1 MITTKQKT
9 LYLVVLFSMSPFGSN
24 YAEEYELDMPQI
36 TVTGTREETLKSE
49 VPETV
54 DVIDEKEINEVKPG
68 HPSELLN
75 RIPGVHV
82 NVTGGEGHMMMM
94 RQPITTKPV
103 YLYLENGIPTRSTG
117 FFNHNALYETN
128 LPQAQAVEVIK
139 GPGTSLYGSDAIGG
153 IVNVITR
160 PAPLEPEFDL
170 GLEGGEY
177 GWGRILLSGG
187 NTWGDNGVR
196 GDLNITHT
204 DGWRDKT
211 DYDRVA
217 GTARWDTVLNNGASL
232 ETVFSGSDIDQQT
245 AGSSKLSE
253 YDYKHDPTK
262 NYYGVSYRD
271 VTALRLS
278 TNYEQEFGNSLLT
291 ITPYFRDNE
300 MEYLPNWSFTYDPSI
315 KKTENQSF
323 GLMLKHRTD
332 FEPYRTRLIVG
343 MDYDY
348 SPGSRKEHYFDST
361 KNADGIYDYYIKRD
375 KIYDYDVDY
384 TGISPYIHVE
394 TSPVDKLRLTAGLRY
409 DNVEYDYDNHMSSG
423 LFQYYPESMQGWG
436 PPKPMKI
443 NRPDDDT
450 VSFEH
455 WSPKIGATWEFN
467 ENLNGFVSY
476 RNSFRVP
483 SEGQIFRPGS
493 NQASLDLDPVKVD
506 SYEIGLRGRL
516 LTKLSFEAS
525 YYLMDKTDDL
535 VTYEDPVTGDRYT
548 TNAGETRHK
557 GFELGADYQFNREW
571 DLGVS
576 YSWTKQ
582 TYEDWTEKG
591 TDYSGNELPSAPN
604 NLGNATL
611 NYRPGFLNGGRMEL
625 EYSYMGSYYMDNL
638 NTEKYDGHELFNFR
652 INHFVDMGNKDSLE
666 LYARVMNLTDETYAT
681 SASYNKYRGREFA
694 PGMER
699 TVYAGINYKF
709 R

>member
-24 YAEEYELDMPQI
+24 YAEEYELEMPQI

-128 LPQAQAVEVIK
+128 LPQAQAVEVTK

-217 GTARWDTVLNNGASL
+217 GTARWDTVLNNGATL

-253 YDYKHDPTK
+253 DDYKHDPTK

-278 TNYEQEFGNSLLT
+278 TNYEQEYGNSLLT

-394 TSPVDKLRLTAGLRY
+394 TSPVEQLRLTAGLRY
-409 DNVEYDYDNHMSSG
+409 DNVEYDYDNNMSSG
-423 LFQYYPESMQGWG
+423 FFRYYPDSMRFSL
-436 PPKPMKI
+436 KI

-455 WSPKIGATWEFN
+455 WSPKIGATWAFN
-467 ENLNGFVSY
+467 KNLNGFISY

-483 SEGQIFRPGS
+483 SEGQLFRPGS
-493 NQASLDLDPVKVD
+493 NQASLDLDPVEVD

-516 LTKLSFEAS
+516 LHKLNFEAS

-535 VTYEDPVTGDRYT
+535 VTYEDPVTGERYT

-571 DLGVS
+571 ELAIS

-638 NTEKYDGHELFNFR
+638 NTEKYNGHELLNFR

-681 SASYNKYRGREFA
+681 SASYNTYRGREFA

>member
-1 MITTKQKT
+1 MITTKHKI
-9 LYLVVLFSMSPFGSN
+9 LYLVVLLSMSSFGSSF
-24 YAEEYELDMPQI
+24 AEEYELDIPQI

-54 DVIDEKEINEVKPG
+54 DVIDEKEIDEVKPG

-82 NVTGGEGHMMMM
+82 NVTGGEGHMLMM

-128 LPQAQAVEVIK
+128 LPQAQSVEVTK
-139 GPGTSLYGSDAIGG
+139 GPGTALYGSDAIGG
-153 IVNVITR
+153 IINVRTR

-187 NTWGDNGVR
+187 NTWGDNGMR

-217 GTARWDTVLNNGASL
+217 GTARWDSVLSNGASL
-232 ETVFSGSDIDQQT
+232 ETVISGSNIDQQT

-253 YDYKHDPTK
+253 DDYKHNPTK

-271 VTALRLS
+271 VKALRLS
-278 TNYEQEFGNSLLT
+278 TSYEQEYGDSLLT
-291 ITPYFRDNE
+291 ITPYLRNNE

-315 KKTENQSF
+315 KKTENQSL
-323 GLMLKHRTD
+323 GLLLKYRTD
-332 FEPYRTRLIVG
+332 FEPYRTRLIIG
-343 MDYDY
+343 TDLDY

-361 KNADGIYDYYIKRD
+361 KNADGVYDYYIKQD
-375 KIYDYDVDY
+375 KIYDYDVTY
-384 TGISPYIHVE
+384 TGIAPYIHLE
-394 TSPVDKLRLTAGLRY
+394 TSPIDKLRVTAGLRY
-409 DNVEYDYDNHMSSG
+409 DNVEYDYDNNMSSG
-423 LFQYYPESMQGWG
+423 LFRYRPDSMRFS
-436 PPKPMKI
+436 MKI
-443 NRPDDDT
+443 NRPEDAT

-455 WSPKIGATWEFN
+455 WSPKIGATWAFN
-467 ENLNGFVSY
+467 ETLNGFISY

-483 SEGQIFRPGS
+483 SEGQLFRPGS
-493 NQASLDLDPVKVD
+493 NQASLDLDPVEVN
-506 SYEIGLRGRL
+506 SYELGLRGRL
-516 LTKLSFEAS
+516 LNKLSFEAS

-548 TNAGETRHK
+548 TNAGDTRHK
-557 GFELGADYQFNREW
+557 GLELGADYQFNKKW
-571 DLGVS
+571 NLGIS
-576 YSWTKQ
+576 YSYTKQ

-591 TDYSGNELPSAPN
+591 SNFSGNELPAAPN

-611 NYRPGFLNGGRMEL
+611 NYRPTILNGGRMEL
-625 EYSYMGSYYMDNL
+625 EYSYLGSYYMNNE
-638 NTEKYDGHELFNFR
+638 NTQKYNGHELFNFR

-666 LYARVMNLTDETYAT
+666 LYARIMNLTDERYAT
-681 SASYNKYRGREFA
+681 LASYNAYRGREFA

-699 TVYAGINYKF
+699 TIYAGINYQL